1 MIKERPVWVE
11 KFSRTNIEEEWC
23 DRTLSEYPNSLVSN
37 LPNSTAPEN
46 FAIINPL
53 DIQNHKEISHIIDV
67 PNRHTVPDVL
77 MFVMDMLEDFA
88 EALPRQDREIHQLYN
103 QMDNSEGF
111 YTDYD
116 FADFYVFCRRIQY
129 ADMSQLRQYKLFSNL
144 QETNTLPNEISV
156 GSVTEVEYNGQLI
169 DIKVEGFRE
178 TDGLLTDSNVVVSV
192 VDDSIEEKRI
202 ILPPSSF
209 VDST

>member
-1 MIKERPVWVE
+1 MTKKRPAWIE
-11 KFSRTNIEEEWC
+11 KFGSTSIEDEWC
-23 DRTLSEYPNSLVSN
+23 DRTLSEYPDSLVNN

-53 DIQNHKEISHIIDV
+53 NIQNHKEISHIINV
-67 PNRHTVPDVL
+67 PYRHTVPDVL
-77 MFVMDMLEDFA
+77 MFIMDMLEDFA
-88 EALPRQDREIHQLYN
+88 DALPREDKQIYDLYN
-103 QMDNSEGF
+103 QMDSSEGF

-129 ADMSQLRQYKLFSNL
+129 ADMNQLKQYKLFSNL
-144 QETNTLPNEISV
+144 QETNTLPNKISI

-169 DIKVEGFRE
+169 DVQVEEFQE
-178 TDGLLTDSNVVVSV
+178 TDSLLTDSNVVVSIL
-192 VDDSIEEKRI
+192 DDSIEEERI

>member
-1 MIKERPVWVE
+1 
-11 KFSRTNIEEEWC
+11 
-23 DRTLSEYPNSLVSN
+23 
-37 LPNSTAPEN
+37 
-46 FAIINPL
+46 
-53 DIQNHKEISHIIDV
+53 
-67 PNRHTVPDVL
+67 
-77 MFVMDMLEDFA
+77 
-88 EALPRQDREIHQLYN
+88 
-103 QMDNSEGF
+103 
-111 YTDYD
+111 
-116 FADFYVFCRRIQY
+116 
-129 ADMSQLRQYKLFSNL
+129 MSQLRQYKLFSNL